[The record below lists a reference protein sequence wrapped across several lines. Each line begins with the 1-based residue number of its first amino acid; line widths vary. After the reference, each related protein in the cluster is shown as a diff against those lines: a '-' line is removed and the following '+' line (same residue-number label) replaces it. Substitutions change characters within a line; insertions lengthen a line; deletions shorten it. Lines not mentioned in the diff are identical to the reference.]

1 MEEIHNEN
9 TGQEVSKICSKK
21 EGIKHFIPFLITLFC
36 VAIVVFITIGV
47 VKIIVIT
54 EQRKQINNQDLISL
68 NIQDSVMNHLFQ
80 IRVAHPYI
88 AHAQAILESAN
99 FTSKLFKENHNH
111 FGMKLAKVRPT
122 TAIGVR
128 NGYALYKSWQ
138 DCNIDYALWQAS
150 YARNLSEEEYY
161 ALLQR
166 NYAEDSSYAT
176 KLKQIFK

>member
-9 TGQEVSKICSKK
+9 TGQKVSEIYPKK
-21 EGIKHFIPFLITLFC
+21 KGIKQFIPFLVILSYLTITF
-36 VAIVVFITIGV
+36 FIIIGV
-47 VKIIVIT
+47 VKVVVIT
-54 EQRKQINNQDLISL
+54 EQRKQTSNQDLISL

-88 AHAQAILESAN
+88 VHAQAILESGN

-150 YARNLSEEEYY
+150 YARNLSEEDYY
-161 ALLQR
+161 ILLQR